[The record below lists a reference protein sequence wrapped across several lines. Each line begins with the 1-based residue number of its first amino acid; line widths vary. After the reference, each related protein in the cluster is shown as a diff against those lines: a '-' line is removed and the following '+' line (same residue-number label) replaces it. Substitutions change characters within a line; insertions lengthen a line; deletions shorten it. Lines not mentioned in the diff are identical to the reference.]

1 MRISNIKKIFFCGV
15 FCLTGFFCFGQND
28 FSEMEM
34 PQMPSMPEIS
44 GMPQMP
50 SIGGG
55 FYKPEIPNV
64 KNQNTKKGDDK
75 SDSEKSESVISS
87 NNSTDNFVANLLGS
101 NANLTAQDISS
112 LYDFG
117 LFDDISSLTGLTG
130 ESSSVNSL
138 LGLGTGTT
146 DSTNILLQ
154 QILTSLEEL
163 KKENK
168 KSSEAEKESQN
179 DLQEDSQIF
188 KSRNPHILR
197 FKINGYNIM
206 DSISTVFISK
216 PETDGSFLLTADR
229 IYYVN
234 QKQRK
239 ETFYILFKA
248 VKSNGSST
256 TFEVEPEIAQDFKN
270 ENSFIY
276 KMAKKSDLV
285 AKKTGNLVV
294 INTCSSNNDMQ
305 IDLLIDIDA

>member
-28 FSEMEM
+28 FSGMEM

-75 SDSEKSESVISS
+75 TDSEKSESVISS

-197 FKINGYNIM
+197 FKINGYNIL
-206 DSISTVFISK
+206 DSIQTVFISK
-216 PETDGSFLLTADR
+216 PENDGSFLLTADR

-256 TFEVEPEIAQDFKN
+256 TFQVEPEIAQDFKN

>member
-1 MRISNIKKIFFCGV
+1 
-15 FCLTGFFCFGQND
+15 
-28 FSEMEM
+28 M
-34 PQMPSMPEIS
+34 PQMPSMPSMPEIS

-64 KNQNTKKGDDK
+64 KNQNTKKGDGK
-75 SDSEKSESVISS
+75 TDSEKSESVISS
-87 NNSTDNFVANLLGS
+87 NNSPDNFVANLLGS

-188 KSRNPHILR
+188 KSRNPNILR
-197 FKINGYNIM
+197 FKINGYNIL
-206 DSISTVFISK
+206 DSIQTVFISK
-216 PETDGSFLLTADR
+216 PENDGSFLLTADR

-239 ETFYILFKA
+239 ETFYVLFKSIG
-248 VKSNGSST
+248 SNGSST
-256 TFEVEPEIAQDFKN
+256 TFQIEPEIVQDVKN
-270 ENSFIY
+270 QNSFVY
-276 KMAKKSDLV
+276 KMAQRNDLT

-294 INTCSSNNDMQ
+294 INNSDKNMQ
-305 IDLLIDIDA
+305 IDMLIDIDA

>member
-1 MRISNIKKIFFCGV
+1 
-15 FCLTGFFCFGQND
+15 
-28 FSEMEM
+28 M

-64 KNQNTKKGDDK
+64 KNQNTKKGDGK
-75 SDSEKSESVISS
+75 TDSEKSESVISS

-117 LFDDISSLTGLTG
+117 LFDDISSLTANANI
-130 ESSSVNSL
+130 NS
-138 LGLGTGTT
+138 GTNV
-146 DSTNILLQ
+146 STNVLLQ

-163 KKENK
+163 KQENK
-168 KSSEAEKESQN
+168 TKSDAEKQN
-179 DLQEDSQIF
+179 QNNLQEDNHIF
-188 KSRNPHILR
+188 KSRNPNILR
-197 FKINGYNIM
+197 FKINGYNIL
-206 DSISTVFISK
+206 DSIQTVFISK
-216 PETDGSFLLTADR
+216 PENDGSFLLTADR

-256 TFEVEPEIAQDFKN
+256 TFQVEPDIAQDFKN

-276 KMAKKSDLV
+276 KLAKKSDLV

-294 INTCSSNNDMQ
+294 INTCSGNDDMK

>member
-1 MRISNIKKIFFCGV
+1 MQISNIKKIFFCGV

-28 FSEMEM
+28 FSGMEM
-34 PQMPSMPEIS
+34 PQMPSMPSMPEIS

-64 KNQNTKKGDDK
+64 KNQNTKKGDGK
-75 SDSEKSESVISS
+75 TDSEKSESVISS

-117 LFDDISSLTGLTG
+117 LFDDISSLTANANI
-130 ESSSVNSL
+130 NS
-138 LGLGTGTT
+138 GTNV
-146 DSTNILLQ
+146 STNVLLQ

-163 KKENK
+163 KQENK
-168 KSSEAEKESQN
+168 TKSDAEKQN
-179 DLQEDSQIF
+179 QNNLQEDNHTF
-188 KSRNPHILR
+188 KSRNPNILR
-197 FKINGYNIM
+197 FKINGYNIL
-206 DSISTVFISK
+206 DSIQTVFISK
-216 PETDGSFLLTADR
+216 PENDGSFLLTADR

-256 TFEVEPEIAQDFKN
+256 TFQVEPEIAQDFKN

-276 KMAKKSDLV
+276 KLAKKSDLV

>member
-1 MRISNIKKIFFCGV
+1 MQISSVKKIIFCGFFV
-15 FCLTGFFCFGQND
+15 FLGSFCFAQND
-28 FSEMEM
+28 FSGMEM
-34 PQMPSMPEIS
+34 PEMPQMPEIS

-64 KNQNTKKGDDK
+64 KNQNKKIKKEITSGETEAVL
-75 SDSEKSESVISS
+75 SENKNTNDFVSSLLSS
-87 NNSTDNFVANLLGS
+87 NS
-101 NANLTAQDISS
+101 NLTAQDISS
-112 LYDFG
+112 LYDYG

-256 TFEVEPEIAQDFKN
+256 TFQVEPEIAQDFKN

-276 KMAKKSDLV
+276 KLAKKSDLV

-294 INTCSSNNDMQ
+294 INTCSSSNDMQ